1 MQVVKNAW
9 ILQEQLGCFCLYY
22 NGLHGSAARW
32 TFCKMKS
39 NPANEESP
47 YTTKGAAQISM
58 RDAIIQMIK
67 NKLGRDTLLTQRQ
80 QSNLLKKAVKR

>member
-9 ILQEQLGCFCLYY
+9 ILVEQLGCFCLYY
-22 NGLHGSAARW
+22 NGLYGSAARW
-32 TFCKMKS
+32 TFCKTS
-39 NPANEESP
+39 NDPAIEEKN

-58 RDAIIQMIK
+58 RDATVQMIK